1 MDGEIY
7 IYLPVST
14 IVCLENNQILSDIN
28 HDKTSRGYFSL
39 CGKAFEVDG
48 RADIVVFLHIHF
60 CICERKFPNCRFS
73 FRHFGV
79 LKNSA
84 IRDFVNRA
92 AEKHV
97 ASWERILK
105 MKNLRL
111 GLLITFIAW
120 DGGRLIFLP
129 QSIVSGKILASAR
142 ARLDLSWIKFH
153 NL

>member
-1 MDGEIY
+1 M
-7 IYLPVST
+7 
-14 IVCLENNQILSDIN
+14 
-28 HDKTSRGYFSL
+28 
-39 CGKAFEVDG
+39 
-48 RADIVVFLHIHF
+48 FLHIHF

-73 FRHFGV
+73 FQHFGV

-97 ASWERILK
+97 ALWERILK

-111 GLLITFIAW
+111 GVFITFIAW

-129 QSIVSGKILASAR
+129 QSIVCGKILASAR
-142 ARLDLSWIKFH
+142 AGLDLSWIKFH